1 MTMLKKMIGLAACIL
16 LAGGSVSAQ
25 ERIDITE
32 YCVFDGSDISD
43 SIFGFTSDREA
54 HEALDRIMRFAG
66 LEPSFVLK
74 AASVPNAVAAI
85 KGTQRLILYNQQF
98 MMRVRDRT
106 QTDWSAISIL
116 AHEVGHHLQG
126 HTLQRGGS
134 RPEIELEAD
143 KYSGFILKRMGAP
156 LDKAQAAMRLIT
168 TEEGS
173 KTHPGRQ
180 ARLAA
185 ITNGW
190 LQASD
195 LNPPP
200 DRKKTPPNDDTP
212 APALPKTPPVV
223 SPVYVARAVFHADP
237 FEYYITAGNDIVG
250 VPQTGQP
257 RIVGKKIRPT
267 APGFVWMYS
276 TNTITYGVTA
286 DGRIINRNLN
296 GVVYQVGHIIYLN

>member
-1 MTMLKKMIGLAACIL
+1 M
-16 LAGGSVSAQ
+16 Q
-25 ERIDITE
+25 
-32 YCVFDGSDISD
+32 FQ
-43 SIFGFTSDREA
+43 
-54 HEALDRIMRFAG
+54 G

-74 AASVPNAVAAI
+74 AANVPNAVAAI

-98 MMRVRDRT
+98 MMRVRDTT

-143 KYSGFILKRMGAP
+143 KYSGFILERMGAP
-156 LDKAQAAMRLIT
+156 LDEAKAAIRLIT

-190 LQASD
+190 IKGRD
-195 LNPPP
+195 LFPDTKPPP
-200 DRKKTPPNDDTP
+200 DPKPLPDPIKN
-212 APALPKTPPVV
+212 PALPETQ
-223 SPVYVARAVFHADP
+223 PVYVARAVFPGDP
-237 FEYYITAGNDIVG
+237 SEYYITADNDIVG

-257 RIVGKKIRPT
+257 RIVGKKKRPT
-267 APGFVWMYS
+267 AAGFVWMYA

-286 DGRIINRNLN
+286 NGRIMNRNRF
-296 GVVYQVGHIIYLN
+296 GVVYQVGHIIYLD